1 MLKRIAI
8 LAFLFPLL
16 ALAGC
21 AAPKAKLK
29 NNPNL
34 KKVAIISLAVS
45 DWGGSVN
52 ANSIGSESVRT
63 LVQNATGKMLTFT
76 ERELA
81 NFWQV
86 KRVDSFITDSQYRKA
101 AADIRV
107 SVHSPRVNG
116 KEMPLFGA
124 GFKRGDITP
133 EKAKNLCKT
142 LGVDAVVLVFS
153 EWTTATGGM
162 VPITKARS
170 KNVVAFWDKRGEKI
184 YFRRIDVQGR
194 KPIGAFNIKAVNR
207 ETIEQWTD
215 GYEEAL
221 RKMFASL

>member
-1 MLKRIAI
+1 MLKRIVI
-8 LAFLFPLL
+8 LALFIPLL

-21 AAPKAKLK
+21 APKAKLK
-29 NNPNL
+29 ANPDL
-34 KKVAIISLAVS
+34 KKVAIVSLAVS

-76 ERELA
+76 ERELG
-81 NFWQV
+81 NIWQV

-107 SVHSPRVNG
+107 SVHSPRLDG

-124 GFKRGDITP
+124 GFKKGDITP

-142 LGVDAVVLVFS
+142 LDVDAVVLVFS
-153 EWTTATGGM
+153 EWTTATGGY
-162 VPITKARS
+162 VPTTKARS
-170 KNVVAFWDKRGEKI
+170 KNVVAFWDKHGKKI

-194 KPIGAFNIKAVNR
+194 KTIGAFNIKAVNR

-221 RKMFASL
+221 RRMFASL